1 MSKGVNLIRLS
12 IMLLSIVEMTT
23 PGVCTGISVR
33 EISHEYKENSH
44 I

>member
-12 IMLLSIVEMTT
+12 VILLSILEITT
-23 PGVCTGISVR
+23 IRVCTGISVC

-44 I
+44 M